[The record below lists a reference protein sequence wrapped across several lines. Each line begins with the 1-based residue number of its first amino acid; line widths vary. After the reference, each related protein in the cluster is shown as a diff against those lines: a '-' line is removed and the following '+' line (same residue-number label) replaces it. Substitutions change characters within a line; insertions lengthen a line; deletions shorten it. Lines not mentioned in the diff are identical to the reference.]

1 MRWLMVLHNRTTLF
15 TKVLLANAMIVLTG
29 TLVVVYLQRSLLM
42 AGGSSTGQVEI
53 ALISVG
59 LAVTFGINWAI
70 LRLAFRPLF
79 SLQATLERVRQGD
92 WSARV
97 PDVEGDPDIAKVT
110 ATANEM
116 LDRLEQYRQ
125 DMARVMLK
133 GMEEER
139 KRLARELHDETCQ
152 SLTSVIVNLE
162 AVCQQMPEDS
172 PTTQRLKM
180 TQEVARATLDDTR
193 RFMFDL
199 RPSVLDDLGLVPAIR
214 WYISQ
219 RVLPEGIAAEF
230 QSTGLEDR
238 LAEELETALFRIIQ
252 ESITNA
258 IKHGRARRIQIS
270 LARQG
275 DQVKA
280 VVRDDG
286 SGFDLA
292 RLHRGELHS
301 GMGLYGMYER
311 ARLVGG
317 SIQIDSAPGRGT
329 TMRATVPVRMRG
341 A

>member
-1 MRWLMVLHNRTTLF
+1 MRWLMMLHNRTTLF
-15 TKVLLANAMIVLTG
+15 TKVLLANAMVVLTG
-29 TLVVVYLQRSLLM
+29 TVVVIYLHQSVLATADSQSRQIE
-42 AGGSSTGQVEI
+42 A
-53 ALISVG
+53 ALIIVG

-79 SLQATLERVRQGD
+79 ILQATLERVQKGD

-97 PDVEGDPDIAKVT
+97 PNVEGDPDIAKVT
-110 ATANEM
+110 LTANEM
-116 LDRLEQYRQ
+116 LDRLEAYRQ

-152 SLTSVIVNLE
+152 ALTSVIVNLE
-162 AVCQQMPEDS
+162 AVCQQLPEES
-172 PTTQRLKM
+172 PSAQRLKM
-180 TQEVARATLDDTR
+180 TQDVARETLDDTR

-219 RVLPEGIAAEF
+219 RVLPTGSKVEF
-230 QSTGLEDR
+230 QSSNLEER

-252 ESITNA
+252 ESITNSM
-258 IKHGRARRIQIS
+258 KHGKAKRLQVTLTREGS
-270 LARQG
+270 
-275 DQVKA
+275 QVKA
-280 VVRDDG
+280 LVRDDG
-286 SGFDLA
+286 IGFDMSKLQ
-292 RLHRGELHS
+292 RGEIHS
-301 GMGLYGMYER
+301 GLGLYGMYER

-329 TMRATVPVRMRG
+329 TMRVTVPVRMRG

>member
-1 MRWLMVLHNRTTLF
+1 MRWLTMLHNRTTLF

-29 TLVVVYLQRSLLM
+29 TVAVVYLQ
-42 AGGSSTGQVEI
+42 STIIGPTGEASHQVEA
-53 ALISVG
+53 ALIMVG

-70 LRLAFRPLF
+70 LRLAFQPLF
-79 SLQATLERVRQGD
+79 VLQATLERVRQGD

-97 PDVEGDPDIAKVT
+97 PNVEGDPDIAKVT

-116 LDRLEQYRQ
+116 LDRLEEHRQ

-152 SLTSVIVNLE
+152 ALTSVMVNLE
-162 AVCQQMPEDS
+162 AVVQQLPEES
-172 PTTQRLKM
+172 TAAQRLKM
-180 TQEVARATLDDTR
+180 TQEVTRATLDDTR

-219 RVLPEGIAAEF
+219 RVLPAGIAADF
-230 QSTGLEDR
+230 QSSGLDER
-238 LAEELETALFRIIQ
+238 LAEEQETALFRIVQ

-258 IKHGRARRIQIS
+258 VKHGRARRIQVS
-270 LARQG
+270 LSRQG
-275 DQVKA
+275 DKVKA

-286 SGFDLA
+286 SGFDLD
-292 RLHRGELHS
+292 RLHRGEIHS
-301 GMGLYGMYER
+301 GMGLYGMHER

-329 TMRATVPVRMRG
+329 TMRVTVPVRMRG

>member
-1 MRWLMVLHNRTTLF
+1 MRWLVMLHNRTTLF

-29 TLVVVYLQRSLLM
+29 TLAVVYLHRTILAPGQTSL
-42 AGGSSTGQVEI
+42 QVEA
-53 ALISVG
+53 ALILVG

-70 LRLAFRPLF
+70 LRFAFQPLF
-79 SLQATLERVRQGD
+79 VLQSTLERIRQGD
-92 WSARV
+92 YSARV
-97 PDVEGDPDIAKVT
+97 PNVEGDPDIAKVT

-116 LDRLEQYRQ
+116 LDRLEEYRQ

-162 AVCQQMPEDS
+162 AVCQQLPEDS
-172 PTTQRLKM
+172 PTAQRLKM

-199 RPSVLDDLGLVPAIR
+199 RPSVLDDLGLIPAIR

-219 RVLPEGIAAEF
+219 RVLPVGIQADF
-230 QSTGLEDR
+230 QSSGLEER
-238 LAEELETALFRIIQ
+238 LAEEQETALFRIVQ

-258 IKHGRARRIQIS
+258 VKHGRARRIQVS
-270 LARQG
+270 LSRTG
-275 DQVKA
+275 DRVKA

-286 SGFDLA
+286 NGFDLEK
-292 RLHRGELHS
+292 LHRGEIHS

-329 TMRATVPVRMRG
+329 TMRVMVPVRMRG

>member
-1 MRWLMVLHNRTTLF
+1 MRWLVMLHNRTTLF
-15 TKVLLANAMIVLTG
+15 TKVLLANALIVLTG
-29 TLVVVYLQRSLLM
+29 TLVVVYLSRQIWLM
-42 AGGSSTGQVEI
+42 GSRAGHQVEV
-53 ALISVG
+53 ALIAVG
-59 LAVTFGINWAI
+59 LAVSIGINWAI
-70 LRLAFRPLF
+70 LRFAFRPLF
-79 SLQATLERVRQGD
+79 VLQETLERVRKGD

-97 PDVEGDPDIAKVT
+97 PAVEGDPDIAKVT

-152 SLTSVIVNLE
+152 ALTTVIINLE
-162 AVCQQMPEDS
+162 AVSQQLPEDS
-172 PTTQRLKM
+172 PTVQRLKM

-219 RVLPEGIAAEF
+219 RVLPEGIAVDF
-230 QSTGLEDR
+230 QTHGMEGR
-238 LAEELETALFRIIQ
+238 LAEELETALFRIMQ
-252 ESITNA
+252 ESIHNA
-258 IKHGRARRIQIS
+258 IRHGRAKRIQVS
-270 LARQG
+270 LIRQG
-275 DQVKA
+275 DQVKG

-286 SGFDLA
+286 SGFDMG
-292 RLHRGELHS
+292 RLQRGELHS

-311 ARLVGG
+311 ARLIGG

-329 TMRATVPVRMRG
+329 TMRVTVPVRMKG